1 MPLPL
6 DLASILGGAASGRQ
20 NLMGQPMVPD
30 DAWVDLQRPARKFA
44 TNPNQMQELDRLLG
58 VDEPALGPPPG
69 MMPPPGQGQMPTDP
83 MREAPPNPGQ
93 LGAPSDMPGL
103 GGLPGLPAMPGPSVG
118 QGGSPFRNENDAYQ
132 FLQQLMGPG
141 GRR

>member
-6 DLASILGGAASGRQ
+6 DFASLMGGAASGRQ

-30 DAWVDLQRPARKFA
+30 DAYTELQRPRNFA
-44 TNPNQMQELDRLLG
+44 TSPWQMQELDRLLG

-69 MMPPPGQGQMPTDP
+69 MMPPSNMMNPMGPTDP

-93 LGAPSDMPGL
+93 LGAPGD
-103 GGLPGLPAMPGPSVG
+103 LPMPGPAVN
-118 QGGSPFRNENDAYQ
+118 QGGSPFRSEQEAYE
-132 FLQQLMGPG
+132 FLRQLGGPG
-141 GRR
+141 GQR